1 MDPTLWQAADFQHHR
16 STDRSVAPRPARCK
30 VRSASESESVTP
42 TIYVVGMAIRLEN
55 DQVHID
61 ELVCEMP
68 RLASLLRRTP
78 PDERAEVV
86 CQALE
91 VGAVG
96 LANTRLGLGLDEAE
110 ARFRA
115 VATESAAALAAKF
128 DPDIRGSMVA
138 KAQTE
143 FASVFEQLLASI
155 DPSSTDSHAAR
166 FLALIE
172 ERLTTALDSEDS
184 SMVQLR
190 QAVEQGFLQVEKQ
203 MARNDGKNDG
213 KAEEAAKGTSK
224 GVAYEDLLED
234 TLRSQAKVIGALV
247 ERTSRDP
254 GSLGPTALVGDFV
267 LILASGKRIVLEA
280 KNKAS
285 LGLHGDGVLKELDR
299 AMANRRAE
307 FAICCSAV
315 DDAYPSEVGRF
326 GVYDDKVLV
335 VDDGDGTMLA
345 AAIRWAAARIDAP
358 VDDAGM
364 IDAAAIAEKLDR
376 IRALGQRV
384 SATKRSLTEVRTSL
398 EGAGNS
404 LDELRSDLLDLVDEA
419 LRELRL
425 VGDVAEAPLAVA

>member
-1 MDPTLWQAADFQHHR
+1 
-16 STDRSVAPRPARCK
+16 
-30 VRSASESESVTP
+30 
-42 TIYVVGMAIRLEN
+42 
-55 DQVHID
+55 
-61 ELVCEMP
+61 MP

-78 PDERAEVV
+78 LADRTEVV

-91 VGAVG
+91 IGTVG

-128 DPDIRGSMVA
+128 DPDIRGSLIS

-143 FASVFEQLLASI
+143 FESAFDQLLAGI

-190 QAVEQGFLQVEKQ
+190 QAVEQGFRQVEKQ
-203 MARNDGKNDG
+203 MAHNDGKIDG
-213 KAEEAAKGTSK
+213 KAEEASKGTLK
-224 GVAYEDLLED
+224 GFVYEDVLEE
-234 TLRSQAKVIGALV
+234 TLRSQAKVMGALV
-247 ERTSRDP
+247 ERTSRTP
-254 GSLGPTALVGDFV
+254 GSLGSTALVGDFV
-267 LILASGKRIVLEA
+267 VTLASGKRLVIEA

-299 AMANRRAE
+299 AMANRGAE
-307 FAICCSAV
+307 FAVCCSAV
-315 DDAYPSEVGRF
+315 EDAYPAEVGRF

-345 AAIRWAAARIDAP
+345 AALRWAVSRIDAS
-358 VDDAGM
+358 VDDADL
-364 IDAAAIAEKLDR
+364 IDTAAIADKLDR
-376 IRALGQRV
+376 IRGLGQRV
-384 SATKRSLTEVRTSL
+384 SATKRSLTEVRTTL
-398 EGAGNS
+398 DGAGNS
-404 LDELRSDLLDLVDEA
+404 LDELRSDLLDLVDDA
-419 LRELRL
+419 LRELRHADNR
-425 VGDVAEAPLAVA
+425 VSGAPLAVA